1 MKADAE
7 HQKDDAELGELL
19 DRTDVAVESR
29 RDGPQHDTPRGGRRW
44 SAVPAPRDQ
53 TAHGA

>member
-1 MKADAE
+1 
-7 HQKDDAELGELL
+7 
-19 DRTDVAVESR
+19 VESR